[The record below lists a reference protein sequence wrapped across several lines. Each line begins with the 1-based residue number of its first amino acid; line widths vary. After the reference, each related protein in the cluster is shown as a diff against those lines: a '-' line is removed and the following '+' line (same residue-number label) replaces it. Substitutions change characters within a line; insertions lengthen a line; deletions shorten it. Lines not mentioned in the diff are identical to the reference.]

1 MSSYF
6 QFSQEIHAVLPP
18 ASWDEAYFSLLS
30 LKHALA
36 GVPGWK
42 RLDFIAN
49 NHDDGTIH
57 AIITTNWATIEQ
69 LEAWLRSDLTVEG
82 ILKALT
88 PPPIQIDVHFF
99 EKIS

>member
-1 MSSYF
+1 MAAYF
-6 QFSQEIHAVLPP
+6 LYSQQVFAVLAPE
-18 ASWDEAYFSLLS
+18 AWDEAYFSLLS

-42 RLDFIAN
+42 RMDILAN
-49 NHDDGTIH
+49 NQDDGTIH
-57 AIITTNWATIEQ
+57 LRVMTNWATIEQ
-69 LEAWLRSDLTVEG
+69 LEAWLASDLTVEG

-88 PPPIQIDVHFF
+88 PPAVNIDVGFY